1 MAKRAAPQRATK
13 KHFARAQREQRQR
26 TVILSIAIGIT
37 IIVSGLLLYG
47 VVGNLVTP
55 VAVVNGE
62 NISPGDFRGRV
73 RLAQAELI
81 NQAVFQEQ
89 TEGLQARLNDGE
101 TLGQSV
107 LNQIIDDALIR
118 QEVER
123 RGGTVTE
130 EEIDSTIAEAF
141 GYYPEGTSTAFPT
154 FTPNP
159 TLTALASITP
169 TATEGPTPTSTPTMT
184 PGPSPT
190 ITPTRTPL
198 PTATEYTEEAYL
210 ETFEITLDG
219 LDLQFN
225 VSEKDFREQFRAQLY
240 RRKLFEFFE
249 NEVPRIQEHVNA
261 RHILV
266 EEEDTALEVLAQLAE
281 GESFEDMA
289 LEFSTDESN
298 KERAG
303 DLGWFPRGRMVDDFE
318 TAIFNAEIGL
328 IDEPVQTS
336 FGWHIVEILER
347 ENREIDDYNHQ
358 LAVQTAFNGWLI
370 DIHQVAAIEIS
381 KNWMDRL
388 PDPPNV
394 SGFIPP
400 QPPPVQ

>member
-1 MAKRAAPQRATK
+1 MAKRPAPQRATK
-13 KHFARAQREQRQR
+13 KHLARAQREQRQR
-26 TVILSIAIGIT
+26 AVILSIAIGIT

-62 NISPGDFRGRV
+62 KISAGDFRGRV

-81 NQAVFQEQ
+81 NQAFFQEQ
-89 TEGLQARLNDGE
+89 TTDLQARLDDVE

-130 EEIDSTIAEAF
+130 VEIDSAIAEAF
-141 GYYPEGTSTAFPT
+141 GYFPEGTSTPFPT

-159 TLTALASITP
+159 TLTALAAITP
-169 TATEGPTPTSTPTMT
+169 TATEGPTPTASPTIT

-190 ITPTRTPL
+190 MTPTRTPL
-198 PTATEYTEEAYL
+198 PTATEYTEDAYL
-210 ETFEITLDG
+210 ETFELTLDG
-219 LDLQFN
+219 LDIQFN

-266 EEEDTALEVLAQLAE
+266 EDGEIALEVLAKLAE
-281 GESFEDMA
+281 GESFEDLA
-289 LEFSTDESN
+289 LEYSTDESN

-318 TAIFNAEIGL
+318 TAVFNAEIGL

-347 ENREIDDYNHQ
+347 ENRELDDYSHQ

-370 DIHQVAAIEIS
+370 DIHIEAAIEIS
-381 KNWMDRL
+381 KNWVDRI

-394 SGFIPP
+394 SGFAPP
-400 QPPPVQ
+400 QPPPAQ